1 MNCKTCNK
9 KIKDT
14 NFSFYQFDLQQYI
27 NWIWCKVCFKQYLN
41 RGLNES

>member
-14 NFSFYQFDLQQYI
+14 NFSFYQFDLQQVM
-27 NWIWCKVCFKQYLN
+27 NWIWCKICFKKYLK
-41 RGLNES
+41 EAT